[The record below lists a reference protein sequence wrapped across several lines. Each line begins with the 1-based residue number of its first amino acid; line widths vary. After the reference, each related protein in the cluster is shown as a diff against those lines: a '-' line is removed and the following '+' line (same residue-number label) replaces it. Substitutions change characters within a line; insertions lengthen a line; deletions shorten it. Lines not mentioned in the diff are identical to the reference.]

1 MLKELINTQNQQI
14 EKQIALCES
23 QQTEIFKYQQELEQK
38 DSEVSHLNQENAKL
52 KKAFELVQ
60 SRVEEQVIE
69 IYLKISEQLK
79 DKLSYA
85 LDISSVVNGFDK
97 KYCAQVDELEKTL

>member
-85 LDISSVVNGFDK
+85 LDISSVVNEFDE
-97 KYCAQVDELEKTL
+97 KYRA

>member
-85 LDISSVVNGFDK
+85 LDISSVVNGFDE
-97 KYCAQVDELEKTL
+97 KYRA